1 MFTIVKIEI
10 LHEKG
15 ELVMSI
21 WVNIF
26 TVVSGLVLI
35 LYIVKSMVNKR
46 MTESQSVLWLL
57 IGAAEI
63 ILGIFPSIITFIANF
78 LGIWYPPSI
87 MFLIAY
93 IGLLFIVL
101 KNTTTISIQSNEIS
115 ELYMQIALLNMEN
128 ERLRKE
134 MKLKGEEVDSH

>member
-1 MFTIVKIEI
+1 
-10 LHEKG
+10 
-15 ELVMSI
+15 MSI

-26 TVVSGLVLI
+26 TIVSGFVLI

-63 ILGIFPSIITFIANF
+63 VLGIFPSIITFIANL

-128 ERLRKE
+128 EKLRKDL
-134 MKLKGEEVDSH
+134 KLKCEEVDSN

>member
-1 MFTIVKIEI
+1 
-10 LHEKG
+10 
-15 ELVMSI
+15 MSI

-26 TVVSGLVLI
+26 TVVTGFVLI
-35 LYIVKSMVNKR
+35 LYIVKSLVDKK

-57 IGAAEI
+57 IGAAAI
-63 ILGIFPSIITFIANF
+63 ILGIFPSIITFIANS

-134 MKLKGEEVDSH
+134 LKLNSEEVGSH

>member
-1 MFTIVKIEI
+1 
-10 LHEKG
+10 
-15 ELVMSI
+15 MSI

>member
-1 MFTIVKIEI
+1 MFIIEKIEI
-10 LHEKG
+10 LHDKG
-15 ELVMSI
+15 ESVMSI
-21 WVNIF
+21 WVNVF

-35 LYIVKSMVNKR
+35 LYIVNSMVNKR